1 MPSKKECVFRC
12 IDFQASDFRHDNF
25 KISMYGIDEERNT
38 YCVRIDDFKPF
49 MYIKVGNS
57 WTEKTVEEFIE
68 FLKNDCEDPMI
79 SQIFDEYVTSY
90 KLVKH
95 KTLYDF
101 DANKYYKFIYIS
113 CENLKPIYKLKSLYY
128 DKERQR
134 VNKGLL
140 FNGTYTKIYETMIPP
155 LLRFF
160 HIQNISP
167 SGWVKIDK
175 CAMVPKKYKQT
186 SCTYEIKCK
195 YNNVISLIEKETV
208 VPYKI
213 CSFDIEASSSHGDFP
228 TAIKNYKKVAY
239 DIVDYMVRND
249 INVKDEKIVENTLRD
264 TLENIFGFEENL
276 NMDNCFLKI
285 DEYDYDNFELQFK
298 KMIKQNIVLED
309 DVQELENSIESYF
322 SKNQEETNDIFLDND
337 TNNMIEEDNVHN
349 NNYKKKQTKKK
360 DINSCTIIEVFNNN
374 VFSNQAKT
382 AYLMQVL
389 DKNFPP
395 IEGDYVTFIGSTF
408 VTHGQETTY
417 LNNCICLED
426 TENIEK
432 DTQEIEVYNT
442 EKEVLVAWS
451 KLIQREDPD
460 IIIGYNIF
468 GFDYPFMFDRA
479 KENNCIP
486 EFMKLSRNNK
496 NPQTELTETS
506 IVLASGAYNLRYPLM
521 EGRLQIDVFTYMRK
535 EFILPSYKLDYV
547 SSYLISDG
555 VKSYE
560 NNEEHNTCYVYTKNM
575 KGITM
580 NCFVHFEIIN
590 HSNDYYENGKKFKVI
605 EINKDGFVIDGHLHG
620 IEKEKVQW
628 GLAKDDVTPQDI
640 FRMTNE
646 GPHEKGIIAK
656 YCIQDCNLVHQ
667 IFQKIDIMTTYIE
680 MSKIC
685 SVPISFLM
693 MRGQGIKLT
702 SYIAKKCREKD
713 TLMPLISK
721 GNPSDMYE
729 GAIVLE
735 PKCNL
740 YLDNPVA
747 CVDYSSLYPSS
758 IISENISHDSKVWT
772 KEYDLNNNLIK
783 KTGIQDDDG
792 GFKYDNLPGYKYV
805 DIKYDTFGFKRD
817 SPTSK
822 AKKVLTGYKVCRF
835 AQFPDGEKAIMPS
848 ILHELLAARK
858 ATKKQ
863 MAKETDPFMK
873 NILDKRQLSIK
884 VTANSLYGQTGAKT
898 STFYEMDVAASTTAT
913 GRKLLIYAREIIEN
927 VYANMNIDTKYGPM
941 LTNAEYVYG
950 DSVANYTPIH
960 IMKDNK
966 HDILQIDNIVKK
978 YTNEIWKN
986 CIEAGKQDKEYV
998 DLTKYDIM
1006 TWTDKGW
1013 TKLNTIIR
1021 HKLASHK
1028 KMKRILTHTGCVD
1041 VTDDHSLLKESGDE
1055 ISPNECEVGT
1065 ELMHH
1070 KVEFQEYS
1078 TTICENKARLLGFFF
1093 GDGSC
1098 GNYSC
1103 KSGPKSSWALNNQSI
1118 EIIQKYKYICENLYP
1133 DYEWKVYDTLSS
1145 SGVYKLTFNTKKYGE
1160 NAKFIEKYRKTMYN
1174 ENHKII
1180 PNEILTG
1187 SNEIKSAFLEGLY
1200 DADGDKQS
1208 GSFRIDQKSQI
1219 SASHIFNL
1227 VQSLGYNVSINT
1239 RDDKPDIYR
1248 INFSMNSYRKSE
1260 VKIKKIIEL
1269 PHYDDYVYDLTTEN
1283 HHFAAGIGNMI
1294 VHNTDSVFFTFNLK
1308 DAKTQEPVTG
1318 QKALEVTIEMAKEAG
1333 EVATKFLKKPHDLE
1347 YEKTFL
1353 PFCLLSKKRYVGML
1367 YEEDPHK
1374 CKRKSMG
1381 IVLKR
1386 RDNAPI
1392 VKDVYGGIIDILMKE
1407 QDINKSIDFLDTML
1421 RNIVDEKI
1429 GMDKLI
1435 ISKSLRSF
1443 YKNPQQIAHK
1453 VLADRMGVRDPG
1465 NKPGPGDRI
1474 PYVYILTKVKKDL
1487 QGNKIENPDYI
1498 KQKKLK
1504 IDYGFYISNQIMKPV
1519 LQIYS
1524 LVLYNMPQFR
1534 RKKQGF
1540 INKLKTLKSNAE
1552 DMEKYYKK
1560 EQQLKDKE
1568 VEKLLFE
1575 KYLIINKNKANNNT
1589 MITGFFKKKD

>member
-12 IDFQASDFRHDNF
+12 VDFQASDFRHDNF

-175 CAMVPKKYKQT
+175 YAMVPKKYKQT

-322 SKNQEETNDIFLDND
+322 SKNQEETNDVFLDND
-337 TNNMIEEDNVHN
+337 INNAIEEDNVYDN
-349 NNYKKKQTKKK
+349 SYKKKQTKKK

-432 DTQEIEVYNT
+432 DTQEIEVYDT

-560 NNEEHNTCYVYTKNM
+560 NNKDNDTCYVYTKNM

-605 EINKDGFVIDGHLHG
+605 EINKDGFVINGHLHG

-927 VYANMNIDTKYGPM
+927 VYANMSIDTKYGPM
-941 LTNAEYVYG
+941 ITNAEYVYG
-950 DSVANYTPIH
+950 D
-960 IMKDNK
+960 
-966 HDILQIDNIVKK
+966 
-978 YTNEIWKN
+978 
-986 CIEAGKQDKEYV
+986 
-998 DLTKYDIM
+998 
-1006 TWTDKGW
+1006 
-1013 TKLNTIIR
+1013 
-1021 HKLASHK
+1021 
-1028 KMKRILTHTGCVD
+1028 
-1041 VTDDHSLLKESGDE
+1041 
-1055 ISPNECEVGT
+1055 
-1065 ELMHH
+1065 
-1070 KVEFQEYS
+1070 
-1078 TTICENKARLLGFFF
+1078 
-1093 GDGSC
+1093 
-1098 GNYSC
+1098 
-1103 KSGPKSSWALNNQSI
+1103 
-1118 EIIQKYKYICENLYP
+1118 
-1133 DYEWKVYDTLSS
+1133 
-1145 SGVYKLTFNTKKYGE
+1145 
-1160 NAKFIEKYRKTMYN
+1160 
-1174 ENHKII
+1174 
-1180 PNEILTG
+1180 
-1187 SNEIKSAFLEGLY
+1187 
-1200 DADGDKQS
+1200 
-1208 GSFRIDQKSQI
+1208 
-1219 SASHIFNL
+1219 
-1227 VQSLGYNVSINT
+1227 
-1239 RDDKPDIYR
+1239 
-1248 INFSMNSYRKSE
+1248 
-1260 VKIKKIIEL
+1260 
-1269 PHYDDYVYDLTTEN
+1269 
-1283 HHFAAGIGNMI
+1283 
-1294 VHNTDSVFFTFNLK
+1294 TDSVFFTFNLK